1 MKAKFFLGLL
11 LVIFFA
17 LTTYVFLAYYYSAP
31 KNIQVE
37 HQLVLSQKKSIE
49 KEESWLFSLLKSQ
62 KNYTYPATEIKV
74 NVDFKSLA
82 ERSESTKLV
91 IKDLDDYKFF
101 CLNEVLKE
109 ENVEYAYEQA
119 GNLANIIIYLP
130 EGLKRKQ
137 IIQDLRH
144 YEIEYIAQ

>member
-1 MKAKFFLGLL
+1 MKANFFLGLL
-11 LVIFFA
+11 LVAFFA

-31 KNIQVE
+31 KDIQVE
-37 HQLVLSQKKSIE
+37 HQPILSQKKSIE
-49 KEESWLFSLLKSQ
+49 KEESWLFSLLKSP

-74 NVDFKSLA
+74 NVDFKSLT

-109 ENVEYAYEQA
+109 EDVEYAYEQV

-130 EGLKRKQ
+130 EGSKRKQ
-137 IIQDLRH
+137 IIQDLSH
-144 YEIEYIAQ
+144 YEIEYTAQ